1 VEFSQRQ
8 VLIEDLL
15 VFAIVLIREYLL
27 RMSRM
32 SYGRC
37 EWLVGYGLRSTM
49 GWGLIGPEY
58 GFAELAHTATNQRER
73 V

>member
-1 VEFSQRQ
+1 MEFSQRQ

-15 VFAIVLIREYLL
+15 VFAIVPIREYLL

-49 GWGLIGPEY
+49 GWG
-58 GFAELAHTATNQRER
+58 
-73 V
+73 